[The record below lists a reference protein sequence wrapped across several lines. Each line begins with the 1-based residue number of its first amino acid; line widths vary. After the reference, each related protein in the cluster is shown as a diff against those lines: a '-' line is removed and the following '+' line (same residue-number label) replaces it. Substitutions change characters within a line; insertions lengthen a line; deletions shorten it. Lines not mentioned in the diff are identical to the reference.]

1 MNPPAWLRAGL
12 TRPVAIAA
20 TLLAAAAV
28 AVVAVSRS
36 GSGAFDFAAH
46 ETRTLADGESIRG
59 WAGFDRPSY
68 HQGDLVGY
76 RIELLWRD
84 NEVQPD
90 LEAFRNIVGIYPFDR
105 RRARFAEH
113 RPGAGLKSFVA
124 DFTLQPVEVEAPGSI
139 QLDTASVFYTRAA
152 DGYVTKHAL
161 RITPPPVH
169 LGEFYPA
176 DIRAIGLRPP
186 KARLDDARGL
196 RTALVSLAGLGL
208 LALAALLV
216 WRHGRRRAD
225 TELIPAER
233 LWRDFHALRAD
244 GAGDR
249 AHVVACE
256 RLYTRA
262 LEALTGIPPT
272 GFWSGRADPEAGDAR
287 LAAARAA
294 FAAAYRQP
302 EPTAADVARA
312 ERIVDELLGPE
323 VEADRLEREQAGSAL
338 ARLRAQP
345 GVLAAVTVLGAAGI
359 AAFLLAATPL
369 AWLAPDVR
377 AYNDAVAVLEEE
389 GDAAAALD
397 AFLLVADRA
406 ADERVRAA
414 ALYNAGTLL
423 PDFRLTRLSRD
434 QYQAF
439 RTAIFLPGITLAR
452 LMHDLELDAEFE
464 LVTLLTELT
473 RRHVQAEDALK
484 GAVRLLPGDAD
495 VSRNLEIVAKL
506 RRAIARTLAALV
518 READPGDSEGQ
529 MLGQTVIDLEMLM
542 ETELPD
548 DVAREDEG
556 KDDRAYFI
564 MERF

>member
-1 MNPPAWLRAGL
+1 MR
-12 TRPVAIAA
+12 
-20 TLLAAAAV
+20 
-28 AVVAVSRS
+28 
-36 GSGAFDFAAH
+36 
-46 ETRTLADGESIRG
+46 
-59 WAGFDRPSY
+59 
-68 HQGDLVGY
+68 
-76 RIELLWRD
+76 
-84 NEVQPD
+84 PD
-90 LEAFRNIVGIYPFDR
+90 LEAFRNIVSFYPFDR
-105 RRARFAEH
+105 RGARFTEA
-113 RPGAGLKSFVA
+113 RPGPGLRALVA

-152 DGYVTKHAL
+152 DGHAAKHAL

-176 DIRAIGLRPP
+176 DVRAIALRPP
-186 KARLDDARGL
+186 KTRLDDARGL
-196 RTALVSLAGLGL
+196 RAALVGLAGLGL
-208 LALAALLV
+208 LALAGQLL
-216 WRHGRRRAD
+216 WQRGRRRAD
-225 TELIPAER
+225 SELAPAER
-233 LWRDFHALRAD
+233 LWREFRALKAVG
-244 GAGDR
+244 GADR
-249 AHVVACE
+249 AHIVACE
-256 RLYTRA
+256 RLYTRG
-262 LEALTGIPPT
+262 LEILTGVSPT
-272 GFWSGRADPEAGDAR
+272 TFWSGGAGPETGAAGR
-287 LAAARAA
+287 AAAREA

-302 EPTAADVARA
+302 EPAAGDVARA
-312 ERIVDELLGPE
+312 EQVVEEFLAPE
-323 VEADRLEREQAGSAL
+323 VEADRLAREETGGGI
-338 ARLRAQP
+338 ARLRAEP
-345 GVLAAVTVLGAAGI
+345 RVLAAGTVLGAVGI
-359 AAFLLAATPL
+359 AALALGAMPS
-369 AWLAPDVR
+369 AWLAADVR
-377 AYNDAVAVLEEE
+377 AYNDAVAVLEDQ

-397 AFLLVADRA
+397 AFLLLADRA
-406 ADERVRAA
+406 GDERVRAA

-434 QYQAF
+434 QYEAF

-484 GAVRLLPGDAD
+484 SAVRLLPADAD

-518 READPGDSEGQ
+518 SQADPGDGEGQ